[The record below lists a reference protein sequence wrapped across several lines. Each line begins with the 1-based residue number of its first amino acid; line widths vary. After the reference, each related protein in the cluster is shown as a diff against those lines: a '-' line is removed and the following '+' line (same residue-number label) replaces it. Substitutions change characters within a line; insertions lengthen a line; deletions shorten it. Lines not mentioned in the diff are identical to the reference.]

1 MSKNARKGAEYEQQ
15 WCDYAA
21 RRLGDDRIER
31 RVRNGK
37 NDRGDV
43 TGLRIHGKRAVVE
56 LKNCREFRLSDWIG
70 QAEAER
76 GNDDAEFG
84 IVSFKRSGC
93 GEKSFGG
100 NYALMT
106 VDTLLAIIAGGFE
119 NLEE

>member
-1 MSKNARKGAEYEQQ
+1 MSKEARKGAEFEQQ

-21 RRLGDDRIER
+21 RKLGSDIER
-31 RVRNGK
+31 RAKNGR

-43 TGLRIHGKRAVVE
+43 AGLYIRGKRVVVE
-56 LKNCREFRLSDWIG
+56 CKNCKRMELSAWIG
-70 QAEAER
+70 EAETER

-84 IVSFKRSGC
+84 VVAHKRRGC

-100 NYALMT
+100 NFVTMT
-106 VDTLLAIIAGGFE
+106 TDTFLAIVAGGFE